1 MLTTGDKSA
10 NSIQGKLD
18 IFNLYT
24 NKYTRL
30 LLESKEIVLG
40 MGKGGGGLTQVDK
53 LYIQVLHAFQYYGK
67 STA

>member
-40 MGKGGGGLTQVDK
+40 MGKGGGGVTQIDK
-53 LYIQVLHAFQYYGK
+53 FYTNK
-67 STA
+67 